1 MTAPTYAAATANG
14 EERSPKSGAL
24 QVENLRKTY
33 GSESAPAVS
42 DLSLRVDPGDFV
54 AFLGPSGCGKTTTLR
69 MIAGLL
75 EPTSGRI
82 LVNDTDLTH
91 VPVHK
96 RRMGMVF
103 QSYALFPHMTVAQNV
118 GFGLEMRR
126 VDRPERERRIQTA
139 LDLVELGHLGKRKV
153 QALSGGQQQR
163 IALARALVVEPTLL
177 LLDEPLS
184 NLDAK
189 LRDTM
194 RTEIKRIQEEL
205 EITTLFVTHDQDEA
219 LFMADRIAIMYN
231 GVVEQFGT
239 PYEVYERPASEFV
252 ASFVGRAN
260 ILDVEVTSKQSTL
273 DGEQTYEYSSD
284 LLGLGTSVG
293 PPSLGTGPSK
303 LLVRPHRLNI
313 SREYEG
319 SAYPHSHAIRGTVK
333 MRGYTGDMLTL
344 ELAVRDKLLI
354 AEVPTTELWLPDVN
368 DTVVISWNPGQTY
381 LIPQAQ
387 VHSEVDSV

>member
-1 MTAPTYAAATANG
+1 MTAPTYPVTVAKTQD
-14 EERSPKSGAL
+14 SSSKSGAL

-33 GSESAPAVS
+33 GNESAPAVA

-75 EPTSGRI
+75 DPTNGRI
-82 LVNDTDLTH
+82 LVNNEDLTH

-96 RRMGMVF
+96 RQMGMVF

-126 VDRPERERRIQTA
+126 INKNERDRRIQTA
-139 LDLVELGHLGKRKV
+139 LDMVELGHLGKRKV

-194 RTEIKRIQEEL
+194 RTEIKRIQEDL

-219 LFMADRIAIMYN
+219 LFMADRIAIMYD
-231 GVVEQFGT
+231 GIVEQFGT

-260 ILDVEVTSKQSTL
+260 ILDVEVTSQRSAL
-273 DGEQTYEYSSD
+273 NDEPTYEYSSA
-284 LLGLGTSVG
+284 LLGNGVSVG
-293 PPSLGTGPSK
+293 PPSLESGPTK

-313 SREYEG
+313 RRDSDNAL
-319 SAYPHSHAIRGTVK
+319 SPHNHTIQGVVK

-344 ELAVRDKLLI
+344 ELAVGDALLT
-354 AEVPTTELWLPDVN
+354 AEVPTTELWLPDIDDKVA
-368 DTVVISWNPGQTY
+368 ISWQPEQTY
-381 LIPQAQ
+381 LIPPAQ
-387 VHSEVDSV
+387 GHREVDGV

>member
-1 MTAPTYAAATANG
+1 MTAATISDRELMNDIQA
-14 EERSPKSGAL
+14 PKSGAL

-33 GSESAPAVS
+33 GSETSPAVA

-82 LVNDTDLTH
+82 LVNDNDITN

-96 RRMGMVF
+96 RQMGMVF
-103 QSYALFPHMTVAQNV
+103 QSYALFPHMTVEQNV
-118 GFGLEMRR
+118 GFGLEMRN
-126 VDRPERERRIQTA
+126 VEKSERIRRIQTA
-139 LDLVELGHLGKRKV
+139 LDMVELGHLGKRKV

-205 EITTLFVTHDQDEA
+205 KITTLFVTHDQDEA
-219 LFMADRIAIMYN
+219 LYMADRIAIMYN

-260 ILDVEVTSKQSTL
+260 LIDVEVTSSASSI
-273 DGEQTYEYSSD
+273 DGEPTYEYTSP
-284 LLGLGTSVG
+284 LLGKATAI
-293 PPSLGTGPSK
+293 GPSSLRTGRTK
-303 LLVRPHRLNI
+303 LLIRPHRLTIGPDRPLNET
-313 SREYEG
+313 SN
-319 SAYPHSHAIRGTVK
+319 SHSVRGIVSL
-333 MRGYTGDMLTL
+333 RGYTGDMLML
-344 ELAVRDKLLI
+344 ELAVGEETLT
-354 AEVPTTELWLPDVN
+354 AEVPTTETWLPQVGDPVF
-368 DTVVISWNPGQTY
+368 ISWRPEQTY
-381 LIPQAQ
+381 LIP
-387 VHSEVDSV
+387 HSEVSSD

>member
-1 MTAPTYAAATANG
+1 MTAPTMTAEPNSST
-14 EERSPKSGAL
+14 EKHRKSGAL
-24 QVENLRKTY
+24 QVQNLRKTY
-33 GSESAPAVS
+33 GSEASPAVA
-42 DLSLRVDPGDFV
+42 DLNLRVDPGDFV

-75 EPTSGRI
+75 EPTSGRVS
-82 LVNDTDLTH
+82 VNDSDITH

-96 RRMGMVF
+96 RGMGMVF

-118 GFGLEMRR
+118 GFGLEMRKT
-126 VDRPERERRIQTA
+126 DKAERNRRIQSA
-139 LDLVELGHLGKRKV
+139 LDMVELGHLGKRKV

-194 RTEIKRIQEEL
+194 RAEIKRIQEEL
-205 EITTLFVTHDQDEA
+205 KITTLFVTHDQDEA

-260 ILDVEVTSKQSTL
+260 LIDVQVSSRSTSVN
-273 DGEQTYEYSSD
+273 GEPTYEYSSP
-284 LLGLGTSVG
+284 LLGDGISVG
-293 PPSLGTGPSK
+293 PPSLDSGPTK
-303 LLVRPHRLNI
+303 LLLRPHRLTVGEN
-313 SREYEG
+313 SMSPS
-319 SAYPHSHAIRGTVK
+319 SADEHSVQGFVK

-344 ELAVRDKLLI
+344 ELSVGGEELT
-354 AEVPTTELWLPDVN
+354 AEVPTTDLWLPEVN
-368 DTVVISWNPGQTY
+368 DIVTISWRPEQTY
-381 LIPQAQ
+381 LLPRSQSP
-387 VHSEVDSV
+387 SEVARV

>member
-1 MTAPTYAAATANG
+1 MTAPTMTAEPN
-14 EERSPKSGAL
+14 SSTDQHLKSGAL
-24 QVENLRKTY
+24 QVQNLRKTY
-33 GSESAPAVS
+33 GSEASPAVA
-42 DLSLRVDPGDFV
+42 DLNLRVDPGDFV

-82 LVNDTDLTH
+82 SVNDSDITH

-96 RRMGMVF
+96 RGMGMVF

-118 GFGLEMRR
+118 GFGLEMRKT
-126 VDRPERERRIQTA
+126 DKTERNRRIQSA
-139 LDLVELGHLGKRKV
+139 LDMVELGHLGKRKV

-205 EITTLFVTHDQDEA
+205 KITTLFVTHDQDEA

-260 ILDVEVTSKQSTL
+260 LIDVQVSSRSSSVN
-273 DGEQTYEYSSD
+273 GEPTYEYSSP
-284 LLGLGTSVG
+284 LLGDGISIG
-293 PPSLGTGPSK
+293 PPSLDSGPTK
-303 LLVRPHRLNI
+303 LLLRPHRLTVGENNM
-313 SREYEG
+313 SPN
-319 SAYPHSHAIRGTVK
+319 SADEHSVQGFVK

-344 ELAVRDKLLI
+344 ELSVGGEELT
-354 AEVPTTELWLPDVN
+354 AEVPTTDLWLPEVN
-368 DTVVISWNPGQTY
+368 DTVTISWRPEQTY
-381 LIPQAQ
+381 LLPRSQPP
-387 VHSEVDSV
+387 SEVARV